1 MKTDYKINQKL
12 NQFYLYSKI
21 KLESDI
27 EEGKF
32 VKLSEIYQRK
42 NKNQTTNYIL
52 TDDLNN
58 WKKEYDSKYIYSN
71 LTTLDQDCEKIMIEF
86 AIQYLLN
93 LLDENKKIYHYI
105 LAKLMN
111 IIML

>member
-1 MKTDYKINQKL
+1 MTEISHLVTIFNLVSDLITIQNKLKNSDEQINILKTDYKINQKL

-58 WKKEYDSKYIYSN
+58 WKKD
-71 LTTLDQDCEKIMIEF
+71 T
-86 AIQYLLN
+86 IQN
-93 LLDENKKIYHYI
+93 ISI
-105 LAKLMN
+105 LILR
-111 IIML
+111 L